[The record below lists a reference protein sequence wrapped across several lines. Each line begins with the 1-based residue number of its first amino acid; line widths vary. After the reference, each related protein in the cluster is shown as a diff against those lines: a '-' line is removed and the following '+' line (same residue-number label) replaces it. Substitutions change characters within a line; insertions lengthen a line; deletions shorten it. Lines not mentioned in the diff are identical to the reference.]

1 NHSSIGMSAVNS
13 NSKTLTNPSA
23 GSNESNTRGPVNNMN
38 GPPVNN
44 IEKPVNSNLAVR
56 PAGAPKP
63 ITLKGDNNPFVKK
76 PVPAHLIG
84 NLPKHMRAKALAAL
98 PPTQPKGN
106 LTLKKEYTITSSM
119 LNKIKKLNIM
129 RFHSSQPV
137 DITKFTVPVKLQRRD
152 PDAPQQQTLILNR
165 PNQIIPGPSKAA
177 QQNPTPAPTSGAD
190 ASLIAPY
197 AGARHNKKNL
207 FKKKTTQI
215 FLADDSQR
223 KLKAEEKLPWVL
235 EDYEGITWIGEY
247 EGGDSAKYGVFL
259 VKGDKLEFVQIHRFY
274 TFNRKLNYKTLTI
287 EEAEE
292 QMAKAK
298 KRDNDRWMMRS
309 WGKKNEDLAVGEGGI
324 YDPKSA
330 MKVVEGEE
338 ALIGSDEEARI
349 PSREEYDEEEMD
361 FEEVFEDDEEELPD
375 DANPLIDDETKEVSK
390 MKRKVTGKDTYEN
403 ESDDDDKLTNE
414 GKQLKKLLR
423 TAENNDA
430 YESDHEE
437 NPYFSESEDS
447 ESEESSSP
455 QTKPPVTP
463 AAKLDKAPE
472 KKPSEKGKPPKT
484 KVLKPKTTSPK
495 PKVVKKSPIAVK
507 HNLTVTKPTIGDK
520 GNNTTPAASTS
531 IPSSSVST
539 IPSKIKMERPSSPI
553 IEGSSAQKTQNSVP
567 TRSLP
572 QKPNKVVKASSI
584 DSKQGITKVAVKKVV
599 GPNQATQP
607 IRTRPAE
614 SSSKLATATS
624 VKRSVTLDATEQSA
638 IKRIKTVDSKINK
651 SRTSDIESSSIT
663 NSSTVKRLKRDEP
676 VTNNS
681 IASAPIQ
688 NVKRIRPSDPKTSV
702 DAVKKTKPAQSTSTS
717 TGSSSR
723 VTVQSPSTSVG
734 NSSRLISEGEIKRLI
749 ETKQVK
755 VADVI
760 KAFKKRINEDSR
772 NKDLLLNITKKIA
785 HYRDGFFIIFK
796 IVEILSP
803 KSYMSKKPE
812 EEFLPTL
819 SSALK
824 SIFPD
829 ASENIILHY
838 EKQFIDVEELDPVL
852 IITPNRIWVNQYGLP
867 AYDAVMD
874 IFATHGLAQN
884 QRRDKNTRCIFH
896 FREIYDLY
904 QVRDGI
910 KNNNFAQNA
919 FSIPP
924 SLHADYQNNPNA
936 QLEPIGSAWSLMK
949 IGSLSS
955 DYGQDK
961 NFFVI

>member
-1 NHSSIGMSAVNS
+1 A
-13 NSKTLTNPSA
+13 
-23 GSNESNTRGPVNNMN
+23 R
-38 GPPVNN
+38 
-44 IEKPVNSNLAVR
+44 R
-56 PAGAPKP
+56 
-63 ITLKGDNNPFVKK
+63 
-76 PVPAHLIG
+76 
-84 NLPKHMRAKALAAL
+84 RAETTAL

-119 LNKIKKLNIM
+119 LNKFKKLNIM

-165 PNQIIPGPSKAA
+165 PNPIIPGPSKAA
-177 QQNPTPAPTSGAD
+177 QQNSTPAPTSGAD

-247 EGGDSAKYGVFL
+247 EGGDSAKY
-259 VKGDKLEFVQIHRFY
+259 
-274 TFNRKLNYKTLTI
+274 
-287 EEAEE
+287 
-292 QMAKAK
+292 
-298 KRDNDRWMMRS
+298 DNDRWMMRS
-309 WGKKNEDLAVGEGGI
+309 WGKSKNEDLAVGEGGI
-324 YDPKSA
+324 FDPKSA

-349 PSREEYDEEEMD
+349 PSREEYDEEEVD

-390 MKRKVTGKDTYEN
+390 MKRKVTGKDTYELN

-430 YESDHEE
+430 YESDRED

-447 ESEESSSP
+447 DSEESSSP

-495 PKVVKKSPIAVK
+495 PKVAKSKSPIALK
-507 HNLTVTKPTIGDK
+507 QNLTVTKPTIGDK
-520 GNNTTPAASTS
+520 GNNITPAASTS

-539 IPSKIKMERPSSPI
+539 IPSKLKMERPSSPI
-553 IEGSSAQKTQNSVP
+553 IEGSSAQKTQTSVS

-572 QKPNKVVKASSI
+572 QKPNKMVKVPSI
-584 DSKQGITKVAVKKVV
+584 DSKQGITKVAAKKVG

-607 IRTRPAE
+607 NRTRPAE
-614 SSSKLATATS
+614 SSSKLATSSS
-624 VKRSVTLDATEQSA
+624 VKRPITLDATEQYA
-638 IKRIKTVDSKINK
+638 IKRIKTVDTKINK

-676 VTNNS
+676 VTT
-681 IASAPIQ
+681 ASAPIQ

-723 VTVQSPSTSVG
+723 ATVPSPSTSVG

-785 HYRDGFFIIFK
+785 HYRDGYL
-796 IVEILSP
+796 V
-803 KSYMSKKPE
+803 
-812 EEFLPTL
+812 
-819 SSALK
+819 LK
-824 SIFPD
+824 S
-829 ASENIILHY
+829 
-838 EKQFIDVEELDPVL
+838 Q
-852 IITPNRIWVNQYGLP
+852 
-867 AYDAVMD
+867 
-874 IFATHGLAQN
+874 
-884 QRRDKNTRCIFH
+884 
-896 FREIYDLY
+896 
-904 QVRDGI
+904 
-910 KNNNFAQNA
+910 
-919 FSIPP
+919 
-924 SLHADYQNNPNA
+924 
-936 QLEPIGSAWSLMK
+936 
-949 IGSLSS
+949 
-955 DYGQDK
+955 
-961 NFFVI
+961 